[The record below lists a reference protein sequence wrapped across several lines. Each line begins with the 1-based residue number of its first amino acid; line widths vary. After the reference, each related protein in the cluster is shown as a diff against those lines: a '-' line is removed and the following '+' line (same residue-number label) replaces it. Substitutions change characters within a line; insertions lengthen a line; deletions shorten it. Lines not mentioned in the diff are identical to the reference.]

1 MKRAEGSSHGKIIL
15 MGEHSVVY
23 GAPALA
29 MPFHGTEISVSL
41 RPAGNH
47 SMIISDLYEGEVRT
61 APPILDNLVSLLN
74 ALRHDHEVDHYHF
87 VIKIE
92 STIPIERGMGSSAA
106 LSVAFV
112 KAFYNYLDKPLDNDT
127 LLMYVDGAEIITHG
141 QPSGLDARVTG
152 YNRPLYFQRGTVDDV
167 FVFDTPLWLLICDS
181 GVPGNTKIA
190 VQNVKDAY
198 NSKYTSRRQATRQAV
213 ANLSSLTEQFKDLL
227 KEDHTQQAAEDYPQ
241 QIGKMV
247 NAAQRELRTLHVSS
261 PEIDAGITYLLNHGA
276 LGAKLTGGGLG
287 GCYFAVVSSRELA
300 EKLAHALT
308 DKQLITDHW
317 IIPFQSKD
325 SNIDDTF

>member
-1 MKRAEGSSHGKIIL
+1 MKRAVGSSHGKIIL
-15 MGEHSVVY
+15 IGEHSVVY

-29 MPFHGTEISVSL
+29 MPFHGTAISVSL

-47 SMIISDLYEGEVRT
+47 SMIISDLYEGAVQT

-87 VIKIE
+87 VIQID

-112 KAFYNYLDKPLDNDT
+112 KAFYDYLGKPLNDDT
-127 LLMYVDGAEIITHG
+127 LLSYVDAAEIITHG
-141 QPSGLDARVTG
+141 HPSGLDARVTG
-152 YNRPLYFQRGTVDDV
+152 YNRPLYFQRGKVDDV

-190 VQNVKDAY
+190 VQNVRDAY
-198 NSKYTSRRQATRQAV
+198 ESEYPSRRQATRQAIRT
-213 ANLSSLTEQFKDLL
+213 LSQLTEAFKELL
-227 KEDHTQQAAEDYPQ
+227 KETNHAQSSTDYQAR
-241 QIGKMV
+241 IGDIL
-247 NAAQRELRTLHVSS
+247 NAAQRELSALQVSS
-261 PEIDAGITYLLNHGA
+261 PEIDAGINYLVNNGA

-287 GCYFAVVSSRELA
+287 GCYFAVVADPETAASLA
-300 EKLAHALT
+300 EALT
-308 DKQLITDHW
+308 DQQLITDHW
-317 IIPFQSKD
+317 LIPFRSE
-325 SNIDDTF
+325 STTDDARK